1 MLDSLFSAQLGPF
14 SDREYEADSCFSVNS
29 IDDMLA
35 CTDDTE
41 QNSAAWHAELADRI
55 EEILDRKRSSV
66 QGRETTL
73 AAYVRTLT
81 AQYAEE
87 EIRGKDTELVIAFLK
102 SIKAETSEK
111 ETILALKGE
120 QNGRMIATPLVNKC
134 TKLLL

>member
-1 MLDSLFSAQLGPF
+1 
-14 SDREYEADSCFSVNS
+14 
-29 IDDMLA
+29 MLA
-35 CTDDTE
+35 VDDTE
-41 QNSAAWHAELADRI
+41 QTSAAWHAELADRI

-73 AAYVRTLT
+73 AAYVRILT

-87 EIRGKDTELVIAFLK
+87 EIHGKDTELVVAFLK

-120 QNGRMIATPLVNKC
+120 KDGWMKLKLLADKC
-134 TKLLL
+134 IKLLL